1 MFEDSTFE
9 STGRIRTRSRGW
21 MIAAT
26 LFNGSILLAL
36 ILVPLIYP
44 EALPRQAFPFLM
56 MTPPLPPSAPPTT
69 ARPQNVS
76 TSGAS
81 TSVVDPF
88 TAPPRIPTTI
98 VAIND
103 PGPPPSADIG
113 LSDSGTGAPS
123 AIGDVFRGQP
133 TPRVVHTP
141 SPGPVRIS
149 SGVASSIVIYKVL
162 PVYPPIAK
170 VAGVQGT
177 VSLAATISKQ
187 GTIENLRVV
196 SGPPMLQQAA
206 LDAVSTWRYRPFLL
220 NGEPV
225 AVETTVNVVFNMGR

>member
-26 LFNGSILLAL
+26 FFNGSILLAL

-56 MTPPLPPSAPPTT
+56 MTPPPPPSAPPTP

-76 TSGAS
+76 TSGPS

-88 TAPPRIPTTI
+88 TAPRKIPTTI

-113 LSDSGTGAPS
+113 LPEQLHCLGEALACLENVTQ
-123 AIGDVFRGQP
+123 RQQP
-133 TPRVVHTP
+133 IDT
-141 SPGPVRIS
+141 
-149 SGVASSIVIYKVL
+149 
-162 PVYPPIAK
+162 
-170 VAGVQGT
+170 
-177 VSLAATISKQ
+177 
-187 GTIENLRVV
+187 
-196 SGPPMLQQAA
+196 A
-206 LDAVSTWRYRPFLL
+206 LTA
-220 NGEPV
+220 N
-225 AVETTVNVVFNMGR
+225 